1 MGGRFSKKKKGPAD
15 EWRQI
20 IPCASREPIE
30 SKYTIGEQIGKFA
43 DRFSSCFFFFFCFL
57 VFILFST
64 HSPNNRG
71 GFATV
76 NKATRISDGL
86 VVAVKKVEKQLVGDY
101 SDDIQC
107 LRREIE
113 NMSKLDHIN
122 VLKLYEVFETRES
135 VIMVIE

>member
-1 MGGRFSKKKKGPAD
+1 MGGRFSKKKKGPSD

-30 SKYTIGEQIGKFA
+30 SKYSIGEQIGKFA
-43 DRFSSCFFFFFCFL
+43 DISLS
-57 VFILFST
+57 ILFFQQSY
-64 HSPNNRG
+64 HLSLHRG

-76 NKATRISDGL
+76 NKATRLSDGL

>member
-1 MGGRFSKKKKGPAD
+1 M
-15 EWRQI
+15 
-20 IPCASREPIE
+20 
-30 SKYTIGEQIGKFA
+30 
-43 DRFSSCFFFFFCFL
+43 
-57 VFILFST
+57 
-64 HSPNNRG
+64 
-71 GFATV
+71 
-76 NKATRISDGL
+76 NKATRISEGL

>member
-1 MGGRFSKKKKGPAD
+1 MGGRFSKKKKGPSD

-30 SKYTIGEQIGKFA
+30 SKYSIGEQIGKFA
-43 DRFSSCFFFFFCFL
+43 DISP
-57 VFILFST
+57 FILFFFPFQQ
-64 HSPNNRG
+64 SPHLSLHRG

-76 NKATRISDGL
+76 NKATRLSDGL
-86 VVAVKKVEKQLVGDY
+86 VVAVKKVEKLLVGDY